1 MLMSREQADAVISVT
16 GCDLAKICTV
26 YTGYNGDS
34 YDVQPYHGRLGQG
47 WSVTKKKTCEIYV
60 TNRGMVYEKVFNGDY
75 VIDFDSYHFSNAVN
89 IAGVEIKPVY
99 EIQLDTVFGDVVIR
113 QTDNYKAPV
122 LIKNLLI
129 IYATNKDVKDIRR
142 RIRRKLKSDIN
153 SGKAVLLNESD
164 AYVAATGGDVERV
177 FC

>member
-1 MLMSREQADAVISVT
+1 MLMTREQADAVISVT

-26 YTGYNGDS
+26 YKGYNGEL
-34 YDVQPYHGRLGQG
+34 YDVEPYHGKLGNG
-47 WSVTKKKTCEIYV
+47 WSVTKHKCCEIYV
-60 TNRGMVYEKVFNGDY
+60 ANRGMVYEKVFNGDY
-75 VIDFDSYHFSNAVN
+75 VIDFDSYHFPNTVN

-99 EIQLDTVFGDVVIR
+99 EIQIDTVFGDVVIR

-129 IYATNKDVKDIRR
+129 IYATNTDVKDIRR
-142 RIRRKLKSDIN
+142 RIRRKLKSDID